1 MECPNRII
9 EALEGLEKVRKVA
22 FEVENRIFTVSFNP
36 EKIGMEQ
43 MFFEIRKIGIKFKLP
58 YEPSLLKK

>member
-1 MECPNRII
+1 MK
-9 EALEGLEKVRKVA
+9 GLEKVRKVG

>member
-9 EALEGLEKVRKVA
+9 EALEGLEKVRKVG